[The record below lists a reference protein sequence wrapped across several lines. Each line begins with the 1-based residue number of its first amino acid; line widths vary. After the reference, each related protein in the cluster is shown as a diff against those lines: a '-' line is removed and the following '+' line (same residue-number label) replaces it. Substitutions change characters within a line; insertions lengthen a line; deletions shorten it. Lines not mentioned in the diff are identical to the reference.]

1 MININKRVLG
11 ALTLA
16 LACSQ
21 AWCADATALNGEKDK
36 LSYAIGSSIGT
47 NLRKESGGIDM
58 TLLIQAMKAS
68 MAGEAT
74 LIPEPEVRQILADYQ
89 TKIRQQNQ
97 VNRQKATLDNKKAGD
112 AFLADFRSKPGV
124 QATANG
130 LLYRIITLGSGNK
143 PTEADQVEVAYRGS
157 LTNGRVFDA
166 TPADRPATLKVGSL
180 IAGWKQALAMMPAGS
195 KWQVVVPSELAYGE
209 RGVGTDIGPNEVL
222 AFEVE
227 LIAIK

>member
-143 PTEADQVEVAYRGS
+143 PT
-157 LTNGRVFDA
+157 NGRVFDA